1 MSALGRPGWVLADR
15 YRLIEKL
22 GSGGFGTVWKARDD
36 QLRIDVAVKEV
47 LLPQS
52 ESSAEHAER
61 VARAERE
68 ARNVARLRDHPN
80 IVNVLDVVTD
90 GRTPWIVMRLVSG
103 RSLKQRLDSDGP
115 MAVPEATTVAT
126 ALLAALRAAHA
137 AGVIHRDVKPG
148 NILLAAE
155 GEVLLTDFGT
165 ARHHSDHTLTAKESI
180 IGSFEYMAPERIDGD
195 DSPAGDL
202 YSLGVTLYHALEGVS
217 PFRRDTIHGTMKAVM
232 FGTAPPPAR
241 AGQLSRLITRLMD
254 KQPERRPSIPDAL
267 TLLTAR
273 TPPALASKPEAPA
286 ENPRPPGAGRRR
298 GEVGQLLARARD
310 HQKRGDIGEAE
321 RLLRQAAAMD
331 DALSMSFLARLLENR
346 GARTEAER
354 WYRRAAENGETLS
367 MLTLGHM
374 CMKAGDLGQAAYWYR
389 RYIDNGHILGKVH
402 LATVHEALGEHE
414 RAELLY
420 REVEQDG
427 DMVAL
432 KALGDQWKSLGRT
445 GPAQRV
451 YRKSARAGYAPAK
464 AALERMPGA
473 RPENRPG
480 QARST

>member
-1 MSALGRPGWVLADR
+1 MSALVRPGWVLAGR

-22 GSGGFGTVWKARDD
+22 GSGGFGTVWKARDE
-36 QLRIDVAVKEV
+36 QLRMDVAVKEA
-47 LLPQS
+47 LLPQA

-68 ARNVARLRDHPN
+68 ARNAARLRDHPN
-80 IVNVLDVVTD
+80 IVRVLDVVTD
-90 GRTPWIVMRLVSG
+90 GVTPWIVMHLVSG

-115 MAVPEATTVAT
+115 VAVTEATAIAA
-126 ALLAALRAAHA
+126 ALLQALRAAHDV
-137 AGVIHRDVKPG
+137 GVVHRDVKPG
-148 NILLAAE
+148 NILLATE

-180 IGSFEYMAPERIDGD
+180 IGSFEYMAPERIDGEGT
-195 DSPAGDL
+195 PAGDL
-202 YSLGVTLYHALEGVS
+202 YSLGVTLYHAVEGVS

-232 FGTAPPPAR
+232 FGSAPPPAR
-241 AGQLSRLITRLMD
+241 AGRLVQLITRLMD
-254 KQPERRPSIPDAL
+254 KQPELRPSVPHAL
-267 TLLTAR
+267 TLLSAR
-273 TPPALASKPEAPA
+273 TPVPAPKPQVPA
-286 ENPRPPGAGRRR
+286 KNSRSPGAGRRR
-298 GEVGQLLARARD
+298 GQVGQLLARARD

-346 GARTEAER
+346 GVRTEAER
-354 WYRRAAENGETLS
+354 WYRQAAESGETLS

-374 CMKAGDLGQAAYWYR
+374 CMKTGDLSQAAYWYR
-389 RYIDNGHILGKVH
+389 RYVDHGHILGKVH
-402 LATVHEALGEHE
+402 LATVHEAWGEDD

-427 DMVAL
+427 DVVAL

-445 GPAQRV
+445 DAAKRV
-451 YRKSARAGYAPAK
+451 YRKSAQAGYGPAK
-464 AALERMPGA
+464 TALESLPPR
-473 RPENRPG
+473 
-480 QARST
+480 

>member
-1 MSALGRPGWVLADR
+1 MSALGRPGWVLVGR

-22 GSGGFGTVWKARDD
+22 GSGGFGTVWKAHDER
-36 QLRIDVAVKEV
+36 LRVDVAVKEV
-47 LLPQS
+47 LLPQA

-68 ARNVARLRDHPN
+68 ARNAARLRDHPN
-80 IVNVLDVVTD
+80 IVGVLDVVTD
-90 GRTPWIVMRLVSG
+90 GGTPWIVMRLVSG
-103 RSLKQRLDSDGP
+103 RSLKQRLDDGAVP
-115 MAVPEATTVAT
+115 VPEATVIAE
-126 ALLAALRAAHA
+126 ALLRALRAAHD
-137 AGVIHRDVKPG
+137 AGVVHRDIKPG
-148 NILLAAE
+148 NILLANG

-195 DSPAGDL
+195 DTPAGDL
-202 YSLGVTLYHALEGVS
+202 YSLGVTLYHAVEGVS

-232 FGTAPPPAR
+232 FGAAPRPVH
-241 AGQLSRLITRLMD
+241 AGQLGRLITRLMD
-254 KQPERRPSIPDAL
+254 KKPELRPSIAQAL
-267 TLLTAR
+267 TLLS
-273 TPPALASKPEAPA
+273 TPSAHAPKPAAPV
-286 ENPRPPGAGRRR
+286 ENSRPPGAGRRR
-298 GEVGQLLARARD
+298 REAGRLMARARD

-321 RLLRQAAAMD
+321 RLLREAAALD
-331 DALSMSFLARLLENR
+331 DSLSMSFLARLLENR

-354 WYRRAAENGETLS
+354 WYRKAAESGETLS

-374 CMKAGDLGQAAYWYR
+374 CMKAGDLSQAAYWYR
-389 RYIDNGHILGKVH
+389 RYADHGHILGKVH
-402 LATVHEALGEHE
+402 LATVHEARGEDD

-445 GPAQRV
+445 DAAKRV
-451 YRKSARAGYAPAK
+451 YLKSARAGYAPAQ
-464 AALERMPGA
+464 AALETLPPR
-473 RPENRPG
+473 
-480 QARST
+480 

>member
-1 MSALGRPGWVLADR
+1 MSAVGRPGWVLAGR

-22 GSGGFGTVWKARDD
+22 GSGGFGTVWKARDERS
-36 QLRIDVAVKEV
+36 RIDVAVKEV
-47 LLPQS
+47 LLPQA

-68 ARNVARLRDHPN
+68 GRNAARLRDHPN
-80 IVNVLDVVTD
+80 IVGVLDVVTD
-90 GRTPWIVMRLVSG
+90 GGTPWIVMRLVSG
-103 RSLKQRLDSDGP
+103 RSLKQRVDSDGP
-115 MAVPEATTVAT
+115 VGVVEATAIAG
-126 ALLAALRAAHA
+126 ALLQALRAAHD
-137 AGVIHRDVKPG
+137 AGVVHRDVKPG
-148 NILLAAE
+148 NILLSAE

-195 DSPAGDL
+195 DTPAGDL
-202 YSLGVTLYHALEGVS
+202 YSLGVTLYHAVEGVS

-232 FGTAPPPAR
+232 FGAAPPPAR
-241 AGQLSRLITRLMD
+241 AGQLGRLITRLMD
-254 KQPERRPSIPDAL
+254 KQPELRPSIPQAL
-267 TLLTAR
+267 TLLTTEA
-273 TPPALASKPEAPA
+273 PALAAKPEVPTD
-286 ENPRPPGAGRRR
+286 NSRSPRAGRRR

-310 HQKRGDIGEAE
+310 HQKRGNIGEAE
-321 RLLRQAAAMD
+321 RLLRQAAAMN

-354 WYRRAAENGETLS
+354 WYRQAAESGETLS

-374 CMKAGDLGQAAYWYR
+374 CMKAGDLNQAAYWYR
-389 RYIDNGHILGKVH
+389 RYVDHGHILGKVH
-402 LATVHEALGEHE
+402 LATVHEARGEDD

-445 GPAQRV
+445 DAAKRV
-451 YRKSARAGYAPAK
+451 YRKSAQAGYTPAK
-464 AALERMPGA
+464 EALENLTA
-473 RPENRPG
+473 R
-480 QARST
+480 